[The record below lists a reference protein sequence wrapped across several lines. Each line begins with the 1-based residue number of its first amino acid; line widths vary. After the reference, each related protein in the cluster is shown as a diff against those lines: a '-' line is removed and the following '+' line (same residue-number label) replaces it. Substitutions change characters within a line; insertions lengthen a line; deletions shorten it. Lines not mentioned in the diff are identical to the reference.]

1 MGSARR
7 CDSHLWCSRRQRV
20 HRPRGGSR
28 RLGGHRLSW
37 RRGGLSQ
44 GARSRQQ
51 QIQRDECRTK
61 QLCHDQSCIHR
72 MIVVIPAR
80 PRSKAAGSDLRER
93 TGGMARTAADLTL
106 EQIKKARII
115 SDLRAARVFQTACRV
130 KASLRD
136 GTLVRTRRMV
146 RLPEVSARDTSRRR
160 IEPATIGPA
169 PGRFP
174 RPCCQRIVALA
185 PAMPHARPAGRCCA
199 RIFRVLADLAGDA
212 AGPTLSG
219 RGRSQ

>member
-1 MGSARR
+1 
-7 CDSHLWCSRRQRV
+7 
-20 HRPRGGSR
+20 
-28 RLGGHRLSW
+28 
-37 RRGGLSQ
+37 
-44 GARSRQQ
+44 
-51 QIQRDECRTK
+51 
-61 QLCHDQSCIHR
+61 
-72 MIVVIPAR
+72 
-80 PRSKAAGSDLRER
+80 
-93 TGGMARTAADLTL
+93 
-106 EQIKKARII
+106 
-115 SDLRAARVFQTACRV
+115 
-130 KASLRD
+130 
-136 GTLVRTRRMV
+136 MV